1 MLAIRSPAPVPPK
14 LLAPGPDRPAMAPA
28 DPAQL
33 PILNRNIKFLRKR
46 EGLTQA
52 AFAERL
58 GIKRS
63 LLGAY
68 EEGRARPNLTV
79 QLGMTQQFGL
89 SLDQLVQVDLER
101 FGVPDP
107 ETVEPGVQAGSVRVL
122 SIAVDGKDREQIV
135 LVGEKARAGYTA
147 GYADPEFVADLPRL
161 QLPFLPAGT
170 YRAFEI
176 AGDSMLPV
184 QPGSIVVGEYVT
196 EWTDLQDGQTYV
208 LLTAEDGIVYKRVFN
223 QLEDRGKLVLQSDNP
238 SYPPY
243 DLQADQLLEA
253 WEAKLSIGRISR
265 KPDERVDDM
274 MQMLSK
280 LQREVK
286 AIQKRDRG

>member
-1 MLAIRSPAPVPPK
+1 MSPI
-14 LLAPGPDRPAMAPA
+14 
-28 DPAQL
+28 DPASL
-33 PILNRNIKFLRKR
+33 ALINRNIKFLRKR

-52 AFAERL
+52 AFAEEL

-79 QLGMTQQFGL
+79 QLAITKRFGL

-101 FGVPDP
+101 FGLPDP
-107 ETVEPGVQAGSVRVL
+107 KERPAGVQAGNIRVL
-122 SIAVDGKDREQIV
+122 SIAVDAKDREHIM

-196 EWTDLQDGQTYV
+196 DWSDLEDGQTYI
-208 LLTAEDGIVYKRVFN
+208 LLTASDGVVYKRVFN
-223 QLEDRGKLVLQSDNP
+223 QIPEKGNLVLQSDNP
-238 SYPPY
+238 AYPPY
-243 DLQADQLLEA
+243 DLPAGELLEA

-280 LQREVK
+280 LQKDVR
-286 AIQKRDRG
+286 AIQKGKKPGKAG

>member
-1 MLAIRSPAPVPPK
+1 MAPVDPSS
-14 LLAPGPDRPAMAPA
+14 LA
-28 DPAQL
+28 L
-33 PILNRNIKFLRKR
+33 INRNIKHLRKR

-52 AFAERL
+52 AFAEDL

-79 QLGMTQQFGL
+79 QLAITKRFGI

-101 FGVPDP
+101 FGLPDRKDA
-107 ETVEPGVQAGSVRVL
+107 EPGVQAGNIRVL
-122 SIAVDGKDREQIV
+122 SIAVDNKDREHIM

-196 EWTDLQDGQTYV
+196 DWSELQDGQTYI
-208 LLTAEDGIVYKRVFN
+208 LLTASDGVVYKRVFN
-223 QLEDRGKLVLQSDNP
+223 QIRDKGNLVLQSDNP

-243 DLQADQLLEA
+243 DLAAGELLEA

-280 LQREVK
+280 LQKDVR
-286 AIQKRDRG
+286 AIQKGKRP

>member
-1 MLAIRSPAPVPPK
+1 
-14 LLAPGPDRPAMAPA
+14 
-28 DPAQL
+28 
-33 PILNRNIKFLRKR
+33 
-46 EGLTQA
+46 
-52 AFAERL
+52 
-58 GIKRS
+58 
-63 LLGAY
+63 
-68 EEGRARPNLTV
+68 
-79 QLGMTQQFGL
+79 
-89 SLDQLVQVDLER
+89 
-101 FGVPDP
+101 
-107 ETVEPGVQAGSVRVL
+107 
-122 SIAVDGKDREQIV
+122 
-135 LVGEKARAGYTA
+135 
-147 GYADPEFVADLPRL
+147 
-161 QLPFLPAGT
+161 
-170 YRAFEI
+170 
-176 AGDSMLPV
+176 
-184 QPGSIVVGEYVT
+184 
-196 EWTDLQDGQTYV
+196 V